1 MNIQVVGIIASVL
14 SAVSMGPQLVK
25 ILKEK
30 DAENVSILTLCVL
43 LAGLGCWIW
52 YGVLITDPIIII
64 SNAFS
69 VLLNLV
75 VLFCAFRYK

>member
-1 MNIQVVGIIASVL
+1 MVGIAASVL
-14 SAVSMGPQLVK
+14 SAVSMVPQLIK

-30 DAENVSILTLCVL
+30 DAENVSIVTLCVL
-43 LAGLGCWIW
+43 LAGLSLWIW
-52 YGVLITDPIIII
+52 YGVLIKDPIIII

-75 VLFCAFRYK
+75 VLFSAIRYKK

>member
-1 MNIQVVGIIASVL
+1 MNIQLVGIIASVL
-14 SAVSMGPQLVK
+14 SAVSMGPQLIKV
-25 ILKEK
+25 LKER

-43 LAGLGCWIW
+43 IAGLSLWIW
-52 YGVLITDPIIII
+52 YGVLIKDLIIII

-75 VLFCAFRYK
+75 LLFCAFRFK